1 MTPEQSDDGA
11 ERSDEGADG
20 SQEETERGQNA
31 TDRSDDRPEATVGS
45 RSSIGP
51 LGVDELFD
59 VLSRP
64 GNRFVLTYLLMED
77 APVSLVDLVE
87 YVLEET
93 EPPADGERAEFSG
106 QVLNRF
112 IETTLPE
119 LDDRGLID
127 YDRSSQMI
135 AETEATALT
144 LPYLRA
150 GLQQTA
156 AEAPEREP

>member
-1 MTPEQSDDGA
+1 MTPDQSENGA
-11 ERSDEGADG
+11 EQR
-20 SQEETERGQNA
+20 EEVTERGHA
-31 TDRSDDRPEATVGS
+31 GTEGSDERTEVAASPP
-45 RSSIGP
+45 SSIGP
-51 LGVDELFD
+51 LAVDELFD

-93 EPPADGERAEFSG
+93 EPPADVERAEFSG

-119 LDDRGLID
+119 LDERGLID

>member
-1 MTPEQSDDGA
+1 MTPDQGEDGRERNDDA
-11 ERSDEGADG
+11 P
-20 SQEETERGQNA
+20 Q
-31 TDRSDDRPEATVGS
+31 ATVGTA
-45 RSSIGP
+45 SSIGP
-51 LGVDELFD
+51 LGVDELFA

-77 APVSLVDLVE
+77 TPVSLVDLVE

-93 EPPADGERAEFSG
+93 EPPADVQRAEFSG

-112 IETTLPE
+112 METTLPE

-127 YDRSSQMI
+127 YDRRSQMV
-135 AETEATALT
+135 AETDATTLT